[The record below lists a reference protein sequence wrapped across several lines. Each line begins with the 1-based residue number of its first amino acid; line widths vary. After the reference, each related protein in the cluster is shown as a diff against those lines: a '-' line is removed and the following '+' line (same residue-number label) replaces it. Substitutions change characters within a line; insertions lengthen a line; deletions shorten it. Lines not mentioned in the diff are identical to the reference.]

1 MNIPQVS
8 MPSQNASHAAILYV
22 ELSTV
27 VKVKNAVPWIE
38 ASRSFG
44 PVPEPVKTVS

>member
-1 MNIPQVS
+1 
-8 MPSQNASHAAILYV
+8 MPSQKASQAAMLYV

-27 VKVKNAVPWIE
+27 VKVKNAVPWME

-44 PVPEPVKTVS
+44 PVPDPVKTVS